1 LHKYQI
7 MLALY
12 PIFMN
17 YMTLSWEFFIIINI
31 CFSQDIERKT
41 RELIKKTTFFL
52 SAGGIDFKK
61 GFLLHE
67 IHSGKGCM
75 IFVAFHR
82 WLPMVTLSLS
92 QESQH
97 VSWPI
102 SHKLCFS
109 LMAGKHNVHHTQAA
123 LWKGIFSRISQ
134 GNSHIPRTHVRHDL
148 FNLFQINVSSFFYK
162 KKIKQKQNKLIV
174 SVFRIETILFWKK
187 WKQYWNN
194 VILNKNYT

>member
-12 PIFMN
+12 PIFIN
-17 YMTLSWEFFIIINI
+17 YMALSWEFFIIINI
-31 CFSQDIERKT
+31 CFSQDTERKS
-41 RELIKKTTFFL
+41 RELIKKKTTSFL
-52 SAGGIDFKK
+52 SAAGIDFKK

-75 IFVAFHR
+75 MSVAFHR

-97 VSWPI
+97 VTWPI

-134 GNSHIPRTHVRHDL
+134 GNCHIPRTDVNCQL
-148 FNLFQINVSSFFYK
+148 YIICLIYS
-162 KKIKQKQNKLIV
+162 KLMFLVYFI
-174 SVFRIETILFWKK
+174 
-187 WKQYWNN
+187 
-194 VILNKNYT
+194 

>member
-1 LHKYQI
+1 
-7 MLALY
+7 
-12 PIFMN
+12 
-17 YMTLSWEFFIIINI
+17 
-31 CFSQDIERKT
+31 
-41 RELIKKTTFFL
+41 
-52 SAGGIDFKK
+52 
-61 GFLLHE
+61 
-67 IHSGKGCM
+67 
-75 IFVAFHR
+75 
-82 WLPMVTLSLS
+82 MVTLSLS

-123 LWKGIFSRISQ
+123 LWKGILARISQ

-194 VILNKNYT
+194 VILNKNYTWKKGFDRYFTASILVYFFCSSITILFEHRSFIIIKFTKE